1 MVGLSYIPICPWVSS
16 AHQTTSIALSFYFD
30 VLSQLSLPLSLF
42 NLTHTA
48 DQQLI
53 TMSWADVAKK
63 NAPPESEQP
72 HPDQALLEGQHFEGE
87 TPAQHGIGDHG
98 VQVIDRDTFEN
109 PAPAEP
115 VKAETLQP
123 LDLNSSP
130 APNDPANTDPRTSSS
145 APKATDAPKGSEIK
159 VPSAQEVGKKVD
171 ESVEK
176 GKQTAK
182 DAEEKGKQ
190 VAKDAEAKGKAAARD
205 VEKKAERAAD
215 KVEETAK
222 EVKGASKQLARDAE
236 VKGKELVDNAAEKT
250 KEVANDVEK
259 KAKQLKREA
268 KAEIQHA
275 ENVAAQYIERAKELV
290 LRPGALGGLMGVAN
304 VGLLGT
310 IGYYAYTRRNVPWD
324 RNYVGAT
331 AASVLALFGIEG
343 VVAEQF
349 AQTPEGK
356 EEIARAKQ
364 EGSKFYV
371 NAREVILRPGVA
383 GGLLGAVNVAVL
395 SAVGYLGYQNWD
407 RRVWDRKIV
416 AGIVSGLISLSAVEG
431 LAGNVWKQ
439 KREGKA

>member
-1 MVGLSYIPICPWVSS
+1 LRC
-16 AHQTTSIALSFYFD
+16 
-30 VLSQLSLPLSLF
+30 
-42 NLTHTA
+42 
-48 DQQLI
+48 
-53 TMSWADVAKK
+53 
-63 NAPPESEQP
+63 
-72 HPDQALLEGQHFEGE
+72 
-87 TPAQHGIGDHG
+87 
-98 VQVIDRDTFEN
+98 
-109 PAPAEP
+109 
-115 VKAETLQP
+115 LQ
-123 LDLNSSP
+123 
-130 APNDPANTDPRTSSS
+130 
-145 APKATDAPKGSEIK
+145 
-159 VPSAQEVGKKVD
+159 
-171 ESVEK
+171 
-176 GKQTAK
+176 
-182 DAEEKGKQ
+182 
-190 VAKDAEAKGKAAARD
+190 
-205 VEKKAERAAD
+205 
-215 KVEETAK
+215 
-222 EVKGASKQLARDAE
+222 
-236 VKGKELVDNAAEKT
+236 
-250 KEVANDVEK
+250 
-259 KAKQLKREA
+259 
-268 KAEIQHA
+268 AEIQHA

-371 NAREVILRPGVA
+371 NARELILRPGVA

-395 SAVGYLGYQNWD
+395 SAGESGLFSSTTSVPLVSPYWSNLSVRLPVGYLGYQNWD